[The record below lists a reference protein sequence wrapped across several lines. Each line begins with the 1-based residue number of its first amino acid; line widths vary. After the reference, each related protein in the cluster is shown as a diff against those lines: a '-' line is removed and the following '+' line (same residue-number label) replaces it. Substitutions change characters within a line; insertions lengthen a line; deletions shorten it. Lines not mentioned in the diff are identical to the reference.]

1 MDDRN
6 HSITPL
12 GSTLSSGRD
21 ISLFALLPE
30 ENELAGKF
38 NWIPLLSRAGSR
50 AGSVSFQLCAAGIY
64 AIR

>member
-38 NWIPLLSRAGSR
+38 NWIPLLSRAGS
-50 AGSVSFQLCAAGIY
+50 VSFQLCAAGIY